1 MNSVKILFFY
11 SDTTPHEF
19 YVWSTQV
26 PAYCYECEE
35 LLWGLARQGLRCK
48 RKFIVME
55 KFVVLNRKDSLQRLR
70 SNNM

>member
-1 MNSVKILFFY
+1 MSSVKILFFY

-48 RKFIVME
+48 RKFIHRRPTNVW
-55 KFVVLNRKDSLQRLR
+55 KFRARAATYCLHI
-70 SNNM
+70 